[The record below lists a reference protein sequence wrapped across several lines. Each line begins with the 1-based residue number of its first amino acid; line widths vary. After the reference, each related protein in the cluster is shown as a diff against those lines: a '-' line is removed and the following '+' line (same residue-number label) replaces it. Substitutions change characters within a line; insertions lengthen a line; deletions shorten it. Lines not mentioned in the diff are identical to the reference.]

1 MAETARKRFDRM
13 IHRWRR
19 LELDNACRVNPNL
32 YRWWLDLDNA
42 CHVNPILYRWWL
54 YLDNACHVNPNLH
67 RWRLYLD
74 NACHVNPNLYR
85 WWLYLV
91 YVGRLYQADN
101 SKRRVRRLTH
111 QFGTEWQNYINL
123 ILLKDNDKW
132 RRNNITFVT
141 NLFPYFLN
149 PFFPLPKWPHAQNPC
164 PIRLSAGGGGG

>member
-1 MAETARKRFDRM
+1 M

-42 CHVNPILYRWWL
+42 CHVNPI
-54 YLDNACHVNPNLH
+54 
-67 RWRLYLD
+67 
-74 NACHVNPNLYR
+74 LYR

-141 NLFPYFLN
+141 NLFPCLGFAPRSQSLACCAYAQAGSICSLSGFAHFVRVIR
-149 PFFPLPKWPHAQNPC
+149 PQIRYSPKNN
-164 PIRLSAGGGGG
+164 